1 MQHKLENIGQVLDG
15 KEDTLHIAATERY
28 KCLPSGQ
35 STLKEFL
42 LPCSSNLQ
50 NNSDKVDTQEECRKK
65 RKVSSFGEHIQEGV
79 LDQ

>member
-15 KEDTLHIAATERY
+15 KEDTLHIAATERH

-42 LPCSSNLQ
+42 LPCSKSQ
-50 NNSDKVDTQEECRKK
+50 NNSDTVDTQEECRKK
-65 RKVSSFGEHIQEGV
+65 RKVNSFGEHIEEGV